1 MRTLFALILIVV
13 AAGCQ
18 AVQDEPLMLG
28 SPPPDE
34 APIRREYPTVNLP
47 RGLRQRNWVGDR
59 GEGSCVHASMVMLF
73 RWQGFPAMAD
83 WWRQNNANG
92 EWAEDLAYKFDAAKV
107 RYAQT
112 TTADVN
118 FLQWACD
125 TRRGAGVTVM
135 GGKHMV
141 CLVHLDDTW
150 AGILDNNN
158 IDTITWVPRE
168 TFLAE
173 WRSSHGWAVT
183 PIYWPAPPLPQ

>member
-1 MRTLFALILIVV
+1 MRTLFALILIVI

-18 AVQDEPLMLG
+18 VETDELRLD
-28 SPPPDE
+28 SLPPDE

-47 RGLRQRNWVGDR
+47 RGLRQQNWVGDR

-83 WWRQNNANG
+83 WWRANNANG
-92 EWAEDLAYKFDAAKV
+92 EWAEDLAQRFNNANV
-107 RYAQT
+107 RFAQT

-135 GGKHMV
+135 GGRLMV
-141 CLVHLDDTW
+141 CLVHLDETW
-150 AGILDNNN
+150 AGILDNNDIDN
-158 IDTITWVPRE
+158 IHWVPRE

-173 WRSSHGWAVT
+173 WRASHGWAVT